1 MDMTANPL
9 QPEHERYARVE
20 RVRLGGAPVEVEWMP
35 YGVGA
40 AEQVAPAAI
49 TAPATPTS
57 ATAPPAPTMPTALTS
72 IEPPEIVAGYG
83 LLELEYAAFRRGAAV
98 MDMAHR
104 GTIAVRGADRVDFL
118 NRMVTQELKDMA
130 SGDVRAGFW
139 LNRKGRIE
147 ADLLFVHV
155 PDVDGTPSLTLVDVD
170 IHDAAR
176 TVATLHSFLFAE
188 DVQITDESAL
198 WGRLAVHG
206 PEGAA
211 LLSNAGV
218 EDAAL
223 EILNHD
229 ARCVSCTLAG
239 AAAVLARRD
248 QCGSPGV
255 EIFLPREAIGRAW
268 DALVSQHDVQEIGR
282 RRARPAGWHAYNIAR
297 IEAGTPLHHVDFGPD
312 NLPHETGILNAR
324 TSFKKGCYPGQEVV
338 ARMESLGKPKQRL
351 VALRMSED
359 ALPTSGSPVF
369 ERGADGEPGNPVGAV
384 TSSTLAPMLGAAS
397 VAFAMVRTAHTEPGT
412 VLLVPAEGGRATA
425 TVQGGLRFLPERTES
440 T

>member
-130 SGDVRAGFW
+130 GGDVRAGFW

-268 DALVSQHDVQEIGR
+268 DALVFQHDVQEIGR

>member
-1 MDMTANPL
+1 MVTNPL

-20 RVRLGGAPVEVEWMP
+20 SVRLGGVPVEVEWMP

-40 AEQVAPAAI
+40 VAATAAAA
-49 TAPATPTS
+49 TATPEGS
-57 ATAPPAPTMPTALTS
+57 ASTELPPAPSS
-72 IEPPEIVAGYG
+72 IEPPDIVAGYG

-118 NRMVTQELKDMA
+118 NRMVTQELKGMA
-130 SGDVRAGFW
+130 AGDVRAGFW

-147 ADLLFVHV
+147 ADLLFVQV
-155 PDVDGTPSLTLVDVD
+155 PDVEGIPPFTLIDVD

-188 DVQITDESAL
+188 DVQITDESSL

-223 EILNHD
+223 EALNED
-229 ARCVSCTLAG
+229 ARCVGCTIAG
-239 AAAVLARRD
+239 VTAVLVRRD
-248 QCGSPGV
+248 QCASPGV
-255 EIFLPREAIGRAW
+255 EIFLPREAAGRAW
-268 DALVSQHDVQEIGR
+268 DALVSQHDVQDIGR

-312 NLPHETGILNAR
+312 NLPHETGILHAR

-351 VALRMSED
+351 VALRMAED
-359 ALPTSGSPVF
+359 ALPTAGSPVF

-397 VAFAMVRTAHTEPGT
+397 VAFAMVRTAHSEPGT

-425 TVQGGLRFLPERTES
+425 TVQAGLRFLPEQS
-440 T
+440 VPA

>member
-1 MDMTANPL
+1 MPVNPL
-9 QPEHERYARVE
+9 QQEHERYARVE
-20 RVRLGGAPVEVEWMP
+20 SVRLGGVPVEVEWMP

-40 AEQVAPAAI
+40 AEQVAPTAAAAASST
-49 TAPATPTS
+49 TAPAAPTS
-57 ATAPPAPTMPTALTS
+57 PPAAV
-72 IEPPEIVAGYG
+72 EPPEIVAGYG

-98 MDMAHR
+98 LDMAHR
-104 GTIAVRGADRVDFL
+104 GTIVVRGADRVDFL
-118 NRMVTQELKDMA
+118 NRMVTQELKDIA
-130 SGDVRAGFW
+130 GGDVRAGFW

-155 PDVDGTPSLTLVDVD
+155 PDVDGTPSLTLIDVD

-176 TVATLHSFLFAE
+176 TVATLHAFLFAE

-218 EDAAL
+218 EDAEL
-223 EILNHD
+223 EALNHD

-312 NLPHETGILNAR
+312 NLPHETGILHAR

-351 VALRMSED
+351 VALRMTED

-425 TVQGGLRFLPERTES
+425 TVQGGLRFLPERTEA

>member
-1 MDMTANPL
+1 
-9 QPEHERYARVE
+9 
-20 RVRLGGAPVEVEWMP
+20 
-35 YGVGA
+35 
-40 AEQVAPAAI
+40 
-49 TAPATPTS
+49 
-57 ATAPPAPTMPTALTS
+57 
-72 IEPPEIVAGYG
+72 
-83 LLELEYAAFRRGAAV
+83 

-104 GTIAVRGADRVDFL
+104 GTLAVRGADRVDFL
-118 NRMVTQELKDMA
+118 NRMVTQELKDIA
-130 SGDVRAGFW
+130 AGDVRAGFW

-147 ADLLFVHV
+147 ADILFVQV
-155 PDVDGTPSLTLVDVD
+155 PDVEGIPPLTLIDVD

-176 TVATLHSFLFAE
+176 TVATLRSFLFAE
-188 DVQITDESAL
+188 DVQITDESSL

-223 EILNHD
+223 EALNQD
-229 ARCVSCTLAG
+229 ARCVGCTIAG
-239 AAAVLARRD
+239 AAAVLVRRD
-248 QCGSPGV
+248 QCASPGV
-255 EIFLPREAIGRAW
+255 EIFLPREAAGRAW
-268 DALVSQHDVQEIGR
+268 DALVSQHDVQDIGR

-312 NLPHETGILNAR
+312 NLPHETGILQAR

-351 VALRMSED
+351 VALRMAED
-359 ALPTSGSPVF
+359 ALPTAGSPVF

-397 VAFAMVRTAHTEPGT
+397 VAFAMVRTAHSEPGT

-425 TVQGGLRFLPERTES
+425 TVQAGLRFLPEQS
-440 T
+440 VPA